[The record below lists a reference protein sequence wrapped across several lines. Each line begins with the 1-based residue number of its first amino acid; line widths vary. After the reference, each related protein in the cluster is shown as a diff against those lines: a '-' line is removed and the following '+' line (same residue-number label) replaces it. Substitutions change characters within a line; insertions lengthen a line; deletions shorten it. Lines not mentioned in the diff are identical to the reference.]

1 MPSLNGSMATYLIR
15 RILQMIPVLLL
26 LTVIIFTVTRLRGDP
41 TLQFVEPN
49 ASQEEIEIAR
59 RAFGF
64 DRPLY
69 EQYFSFLGGA
79 LRGDFGVSL
88 RYRTDAMSLVLE
100 RVPATLTLTL
110 AALFVSWIVAL
121 PTGLISALKQNS
133 AIDLAATGISVIG
146 RAMPNYWMG
155 IMFIL
160 IFSVQLGWLPV
171 SGTGDWRHLVLPAT
185 TLGLGV
191 ATTLTRL
198 IRSSMLEVIRQEYIT
213 TARSKGLAEWAVISR
228 HALRNSLI
236 SVITIFGL
244 QIGWLLGGAV
254 IVEQVFA
261 WPGMGRLMLQ
271 AVYTR
276 DLAVIQAGVFVSAL
290 IIMVL
295 NLLVDLSYTIL
306 DPRIRYR

>member
-1 MPSLNGSMATYLIR
+1 MTAYLIR
-15 RILQMIPVLLL
+15 RVLQMIPVLIG
-26 LTVIIFTVTRLRGDP
+26 LTIIIFVVTRLRGDP
-41 TLQFVEPN
+41 TLQFVLPD
-49 ASQEEIEIAR
+49 ASQEEIAAVR
-59 RAFGF
+59 RAYGF

-69 EQYFSFLGGA
+69 EQYLVFLGGV
-79 LRGDFGVSL
+79 LRGDFGDSFRFRQPAL
-88 RYRTDAMSLVLE
+88 SLVME
-100 RVPATLTLTL
+100 RVPATLTLTM
-110 AALFVSWIVAL
+110 AALVVSWLVAL
-121 PTGLISALKQNS
+121 PTGLLSALKQNS
-133 AIDLAATGISVIG
+133 PIDLTATGISVIG

-155 IMFIL
+155 IMLIL
-160 IFSVQLGWLPV
+160 LFAVELQWLPV
-171 SGTGDWRHLVLPAT
+171 SGTGDWTNLVLPAL

-191 ATTLTRL
+191 ATTLTRM

-213 TARSKGLAEWAVISR
+213 TARSKGLRERTVVLR

-276 DLAVIQAGVFVSAL
+276 DMAVIQAGVFVSAV
-290 IIMVL
+290 IIMLL
-295 NLLVDLSYTIL
+295 NLIVDVSYTLL

>member
-1 MPSLNGSMATYLIR
+1 MGTYLLR
-15 RILQMIPVLLL
+15 RLLQMIPVLLL
-26 LTVIIFTVTRLRGDP
+26 LTLIIFTVTRLRGDP
-41 TLQFVEPN
+41 TLQYVDPN
-49 ASQEEIEIAR
+49 ASQEEIEVAR

-64 DRPLY
+64 DRPLH
-69 EQYFSFLGGA
+69 EQYLSFLGGV
-79 LRGDFGVSL
+79 LRGDFGNSL
-88 RYRTDAMSLVLE
+88 RYRTDALDLVLE
-100 RVPATLTLTL
+100 RVPATLALTL
-110 AALFVSWIVAL
+110 AALFVSWLVAL

-133 AIDLAATGISVIG
+133 PIDLAATGISVIG

-160 IFSVQLGWLPV
+160 IFGVQLGWLPV
-171 SGTGDWRHLVLPAT
+171 SGTGDWRHLVLPAL

-213 TARSKGLAEWAVISR
+213 TARSKGLGEWAVIVN

-236 SVITIFGL
+236 AVITIFGL

-276 DLAVIQAGVFVSAL
+276 DLPVIQAGVLVSAL
-290 IIMVL
+290 IIMIL

-306 DPRIRYR
+306 DPRIRVQ

>member
-1 MPSLNGSMATYLIR
+1 
-15 RILQMIPVLLL
+15 MIPVLLL

-41 TLQFVEPN
+41 TLQYVDPN
-49 ASQEEIEIAR
+49 ASQEEIEVAR

-64 DRPLY
+64 DRPLH
-69 EQYFSFLGGA
+69 EQYLSFLGGA
-79 LRGDFGVSL
+79 LRGDFGDSL
-88 RYRTDAMSLVLE
+88 RYRTDALDLVLE
-100 RVPATLTLTL
+100 RVPATLELTL
-110 AALFVSWIVAL
+110 AALVVSWIVAL

-133 AIDLAATGISVIG
+133 PIDLAATGLSVIG

-171 SGTGDWRHLVLPAT
+171 SGMGDWRNLVLPAT

-213 TARSKGLAEWAVISR
+213 TARSKGLAEWAVIVR

-276 DLAVIQAGVFVSAL
+276 DLPVIQAGVFVSAV

>member
-1 MPSLNGSMATYLIR
+1 MSAYLIR
-15 RILQMIPVLLL
+15 RVLQMIPVLLL

-41 TLQFVEPN
+41 TLQYVDPN
-49 ASQEEIEIAR
+49 ASQEEIEVAR

-64 DRPLY
+64 DRPLH
-69 EQYFSFLGGA
+69 EQYLSFLGGA
-79 LRGDFGVSL
+79 LRGDFGISL
-88 RYRTDAMSLVLE
+88 RYRTDAMALVLE

-110 AALFVSWIVAL
+110 AALLVSWIVAL
-121 PTGLISALKQNS
+121 PTGIISALKQNS
-133 AIDLAATGISVIG
+133 AIDLVATGLSVIG

-155 IMFIL
+155 IMLIL
-160 IFSVQLGWLPV
+160 VFSVQLGWLPV
-171 SGTGDWRHLVLPAT
+171 SGTGSWQNLVLPAT

-213 TARSKGLAEWAVISR
+213 TARAKGLAERAVVVR
-228 HALRNSLI
+228 HVLRNSLI
-236 SVITIFGL
+236 SVVTIFGL

-276 DLAVIQAGVFVSAL
+276 DMAVIQAGVFVSAL

-306 DPRIRYR
+306 DPRIRYQ

>member
-1 MPSLNGSMATYLIR
+1 
-15 RILQMIPVLLL
+15 MIPVLLL

-41 TLQFVEPN
+41 TLQYVDPN
-49 ASQEEIEIAR
+49 ASQEEIEVAR

-64 DRPLY
+64 DRPLH
-69 EQYFSFLGGA
+69 EQYLSFLGGA
-79 LRGDFGVSL
+79 LRGDFGDSL
-88 RYRTDAMSLVLE
+88 RYRTDALDLVLE
-100 RVPATLTLTL
+100 RVPATLELTL
-110 AALFVSWIVAL
+110 AALVVSWIVAL

-133 AIDLAATGISVIG
+133 PIDLAATGLSVIG

-160 IFSVQLGWLPV
+160 MFSVQLGWLPV
-171 SGTGDWRHLVLPAT
+171 SGMGDWRNLVLPAT

-213 TARSKGLAEWAVISR
+213 TARSKGLAEWAVIVR

-276 DLAVIQAGVFVSAL
+276 DLPVIQAGVFVSAV

>member
-1 MPSLNGSMATYLIR
+1 MGRYIIR
-15 RILQMIPVLLL
+15 RLAQMIPVLFL
-26 LTVIIFTVTRLRGDP
+26 LTLIIFSVTRLRGDP
-41 TLQFVEPN
+41 TYQFVQVD
-49 ASQEEIEIAR
+49 ASQEEIDAVR
-59 RAFGF
+59 RAYGF
-64 DRPLY
+64 DRPLH
-69 EQYFSFLGGA
+69 EQYFVFLGGV
-79 LRGDFGVSL
+79 LRGDFGDSF
-88 RYRTDAMSLVLE
+88 RYRQDAMGLVLE
-100 RVPATLTLTL
+100 RVPATLVLTV
-110 AALFVSWIVAL
+110 AALVISWLIAL
-121 PTGLISALKQNS
+121 PTGLISALRQNS

-160 IFSVQLGWLPV
+160 LFSVQLEWLPV
-171 SGTGDWRHLVLPAT
+171 SGTGDWRHLILPAT

-213 TARSKGLAEWAVISR
+213 TARSKGLGEWPVILR

-236 SVITIFGL
+236 SVVTIFGL
-244 QIGWLLGGAV
+244 QVGWLLGGAV

-271 AVYTR
+271 AVYNR

-290 IIMVL
+290 IIMTL
-295 NLLVDLSYTIL
+295 NLLVDISYTLL
-306 DPRIRYR
+306 DPRIRYD

>member
-1 MPSLNGSMATYLIR
+1 
-15 RILQMIPVLLL
+15 MIPVLIL
-26 LTVIIFTVTRLRGDP
+26 LTLIIFGVTRLRGDP

-49 ASQEEIEIAR
+49 ASQEEIEVAR

-64 DRPLY
+64 DRPLH
-69 EQYFSFLGGA
+69 EQYLSFLGGA
-79 LRGDFGVSL
+79 LRGDFGDSL

-100 RVPATLTLTL
+100 RVPATLNLTL
-110 AALFVSWIVAL
+110 AALLVSWIIAL

-133 AIDLAATGISVIG
+133 AIDLAATSISVVG

-213 TARSKGLAEWAVISR
+213 TARSKGLSEWAVIVR

-236 SVITIFGL
+236 SVVTIFGL

-276 DLAVIQAGVFVSAL
+276 DLAVMQAGVFVSAV

>member
-1 MPSLNGSMATYLIR
+1 MGTYLLR
-15 RILQMIPVLLL
+15 RLLQMIPVLLL
-26 LTVIIFTVTRLRGDP
+26 LTLIIFTVTRLRGDP
-41 TLQFVEPN
+41 TLQYVDPN
-49 ASQEEIEIAR
+49 ASQEEIEVAR

-64 DRPLY
+64 DRPLH
-69 EQYFSFLGGA
+69 EQYLSFLGGA
-79 LRGDFGVSL
+79 LRGDFGNSL
-88 RYRTDAMSLVLE
+88 RYRTDALALVLE
-100 RVPATLTLTL
+100 RVPATLGLTL
-110 AALFVSWIVAL
+110 AALFVSWLVAL
-121 PTGLISALKQNS
+121 PTGLLSALKQNS
-133 AIDLAATGISVIG
+133 PIDLAATGISVIG

-160 IFSVQLGWLPV
+160 IFGVQLGWLPV
-171 SGTGDWRHLVLPAT
+171 SGTGDWRNLVLPAL

-198 IRSSMLEVIRQEYIT
+198 IRSSMLEVIRMEYIT
-213 TARSKGLAEWAVISR
+213 TARSKGLGEWAVIVR

-276 DLAVIQAGVFVSAL
+276 DLPLIQAGVFVSAL
-290 IIMVL
+290 IIMIL

>member
-1 MPSLNGSMATYLIR
+1 
-15 RILQMIPVLLL
+15 MIPVLLL
-26 LTVIIFTVTRLRGDP
+26 LTLIIFTVTRLRGDP
-41 TLQFVEPN
+41 TLQYVDPN
-49 ASQEEIEIAR
+49 ASQEEIEVAR

-64 DRPLY
+64 DRPLH
-69 EQYFSFLGGA
+69 EQYLSFLGGA
-79 LRGDFGVSL
+79 LRGDFGDSL
-88 RYRTDAMSLVLE
+88 RYRTDALALVLE
-100 RVPATLTLTL
+100 RVPATLGLTL
-110 AALFVSWIVAL
+110 AALFVSWLVAL

-133 AIDLAATGISVIG
+133 PIDLAATGVSVIG

-160 IFSVQLGWLPV
+160 IFGVQLGWLPV
-171 SGTGDWRHLVLPAT
+171 SGTGDWRNLVLPAL

-198 IRSSMLEVIRQEYIT
+198 IRSSMLEVIRMEYIT
-213 TARSKGLAEWAVISR
+213 TARSKGLGEWAVIVR

-276 DLAVIQAGVFVSAL
+276 DLPLIQAGVFVSAL
-290 IIMVL
+290 IIMIL

>member
-1 MPSLNGSMATYLIR
+1 MGTYLIR
-15 RILQMIPVLLL
+15 RLLQMIPVLLL
-26 LTVIIFTVTRLRGDP
+26 LTLIIFTVTRLRGDP
-41 TLQFVEPN
+41 TLQYVDPN
-49 ASQEEIEIAR
+49 ASQEEIEVAR

-64 DRPLY
+64 DRPLH
-69 EQYFSFLGGA
+69 EQYLSFLGGA
-79 LRGDFGVSL
+79 LRGDFGDSL
-88 RYRTDAMSLVLE
+88 RYRTDALDLVLE
-100 RVPATLTLTL
+100 RVPATLELTL
-110 AALFVSWIVAL
+110 AALIVSWVVAL
-121 PTGLISALKQNS
+121 PTGLLSALKQNS
-133 AIDLAATGISVIG
+133 PIDLAATGLSVIG

-160 IFSVQLGWLPV
+160 IFGVQLGWLPV
-171 SGTGDWRHLVLPAT
+171 SGTGDWRNLVLPAT

-213 TARSKGLAEWAVISR
+213 TARSKGLGEWAVIVR

-276 DLAVIQAGVFVSAL
+276 DLPVIQAGVFVSAV